1 MITYRDAVIVDM
13 PAVAALHKQ
22 CFKGTFIAYWGDSL
36 IARYYQKFVEE
47 GGPFVLAFDGDKLIA
62 FCMGYYEGSNARNSF
77 LKENK
82 IRLALRMFLLC
93 LSFNKLVL
101 KKCWNFVIGTRKK
114 DNADKPKIKAE
125 ADLLSICVLQGYRGH
140 GVAVELVNQ
149 FEKRVAESGKKD
161 LTLAVY
167 QDNERAIAFYKKM
180 GYEIAGEDSDE
191 YKMYKRLTND
201 NN

>member
-1 MITYRDAVIVDM
+1 MIIYRDAVIGDL

-22 CFKGTFIAYWGDSL
+22 CFKSTFITYWGDTL
-36 IARYYQKFVEE
+36 IARYYQKFIEE

-77 LKENK
+77 LKDNK
-82 IRLALRMFLLC
+82 LRLALRMFVLC
-93 LSFNKLVL
+93 LSLNKLVL
-101 KKCWNFVIGTRKK
+101 KKCWNFVFGTMKK
-114 DNADKPKIKAE
+114 DNAAEPKIKAE

-140 GVAVELVNQ
+140 GVAVELVHQ
-149 FEKRVAESGKKD
+149 FEKRVVESGKKD

-180 GYEIAGEDSDE
+180 GYEIAGEDGDE